1 MRNSVYTIFFLLLS
15 VASFA
20 KLPSIEVFL
29 SQYWHPASGPYIELY
44 VFTDPSTLRFQS
56 VDSKFQSG
64 LQIDVSIFDGMESIA
79 SKTEQVLS
87 PILSDTNN
95 SFEIVHLMKLAIPDG
110 EWKIELK
117 LSDMY
122 GQYSKVL
129 SDSIVMSAPK
139 DFMLS
144 RLQLTLPIAP
154 SPSWNR
160 YGIPVYPKSLE
171 GVSYFPTEDTLIQ
184 FYSEVYQP
192 VDEDA
197 FAVFTSIVEGNSG
210 RTVSN
215 TERVFRKSAA
225 ALTPIA
231 ILYDIRELPTGSYF
245 AKLWIQNREGV
256 VVARDSVKFGRYNT
270 RVNTNM
276 ELELPPDYI
285 SFIPPSTSLEDL
297 KRMADCLYPISN
309 DNQILQARGLV
320 KDGDSIHLHKYI
332 DAFWNRQNP
341 ANPSLAFNQ
350 YMERIAEA
358 DERFGA
364 GNRPGYLTDR
374 GRVWMQYGEPSNT
387 ESSNFDNATY
397 PWEIWRY
404 DRLMAPN
411 RATQVNK
418 VFIFVNR
425 DVAGNNYRLE
435 HSDANGEN
443 YNPQW
448 KYQVNRVG
456 TPPGIDGRSSNTNSD
471 PFGTRLNNN
480 SIMNGS
486 TSSGYERR

>member
-1 MRNSVYTIFFLLLS
+1 MRNSVYTIFFLLFS
-15 VASFA
+15 VSSLA
-20 KLPSIEVFL
+20 KLPSIEVFM

-44 VFTDPSTLRFQS
+44 VFSDPSTLRFEPI
-56 VDSKFQSG
+56 DSKFQSG
-64 LQIDVSIFDGMESIA
+64 IQIDIHIKDGDETIA
-79 SKTEQVLS
+79 EKSEQVLS
-87 PILSDTNN
+87 PALLDTNN

-110 EWKIELK
+110 KWQIELK
-117 LSDMY
+117 LSDIY
-122 GQYSKVL
+122 GQYYKVL
-129 SDSIVMSAPK
+129 KDSIEIVGPK
-139 DFMLS
+139 AFMLS
-144 RLQLTLPIAP
+144 RLQLTLPVAP
-154 SPSWNR
+154 SPAWNR

-184 FYSEVYQP
+184 LYSEIYQP
-192 VDEDA
+192 KDEDA
-197 FAVFTSIVEGNSG
+197 VAVYTSFIEANSG

-215 TERVFRKSAA
+215 SERVFRKSAA
-225 ALTPIA
+225 PLTPLA
-231 ILYDIRELPTGSYF
+231 VRYDIRELPTGSYF
-245 AKLWIQNREGV
+245 AKLWIKNREGV
-256 VVARDSVKFGRYNT
+256 VIASDSVKFGRYNT

-285 SFIPPSTSLEDL
+285 SFIPPNTSLEDL
-297 KRMADCLYPISN
+297 KRMVDCLHPIST
-309 DNQILQARGLV
+309 DHQIIQARGLV
-320 KDGDSIHLHKYI
+320 KDGDSTQLHNYV
-332 DAFWNRQNP
+332 DAFWNRQSPTNP
-341 ANPSLAFNQ
+341 AVAFNQ

-358 DERFGA
+358 DERFGM

-404 DRLMAPN
+404 DRLLAPN
-411 RATQVNK
+411 RPSQVNK

-425 DVAGNNYRLE
+425 DVAGNNFRLE